1 VAAIDGAGPW
11 DRFRY
16 ISGPLLRPISTV
28 VLLLGL
34 VYTLKVFDAIMSIT
48 RGGPA
53 NLSQTLNT
61 WAYSLSFSLLDFGL
75 GAAAG
80 DILVVV
86 VFVVG
91 LVYLRYAYSEVG
103 QVEQ

>member
-1 VAAIDGAGPW
+1 M
-11 DRFRY
+11 
-16 ISGPLLRPISTV
+16 
-28 VLLLGL
+28 GL
-34 VYTLKVFDAIMSIT
+34 VYTLKVFDVIMSIT

-53 NLSQTLNT
+53 DLSQTLNT
-61 WAYSLSFSLLDFGL
+61 WAYSLSFSILDFGL

-86 VFVVG
+86 VFVFG
-91 LVYLRYAYSEVG
+91 LVYLRYAFSEAG